1 MNDHSFIMV
10 DMRSLDLDKRDAVC
24 KSAVRLI
31 NQLGFDGVS
40 IAKIAKEA
48 HVSPATI
55 YIYFENKEDMLKQLY
70 LTLKQEMASF
80 ILKDFK
86 PSADHKANF
95 KHLFYQHWFFFY
107 QHPDSFAF
115 IEQFANSPLLTGSC
129 AEKGFRFYQPILTIL
144 HAAQEAGAVKPIS
157 QAVYQALVFAPLL
170 QLAKLHAS
178 GRQNIQPQEL
188 EQVFE
193 IIWAGLKTD

>member
-1 MNDHSFIMV
+1 MV
-10 DMRSLDLDKRDAVC
+10 DMRNLDLEKRKAVC

-70 LTLKQEMASF
+70 LELKQDMASF

-86 PSADHKANF
+86 PGPDHKANF

-129 AEKGFRFYQPILTIL
+129 AEMGGRFYQPIMAII
-144 HAAQEAGAVKPIS
+144 HQAQQAGAIKPIS
-157 QAVYQALVFAPLL
+157 QALYNALVFAPLL

-178 GRQNIQPQEL
+178 GRQNILPQEL

-193 IIWAGLKTD
+193 IIWAGLKAD

>member
-1 MNDHSFIMV
+1 MMGL
-10 DMRSLDLDKRDAVC
+10 MRNLDLDKREAVC

-70 LTLKQEMASF
+70 LKLKQEMAGF
-80 ILKDFK
+80 ILKDFQAG
-86 PSADHKANF
+86 PDHKANF

-107 QHPDSFAF
+107 QHPDAFAF

-129 AEKGFRFYQPILTIL
+129 AEMGARFYQPILEIL
-144 HAAQEAGAVKPIS
+144 QSAQQAGAIKPIS
-157 QAVYQALVFAPLL
+157 QALYQALVFAPLL

-178 GRQNIQPQEL
+178 GRQNIQPQDLEL
-188 EQVFE
+188 AFE
-193 IIWAGLKTD
+193 IIWAGLKTH

>member
-1 MNDHSFIMV
+1 MLN

-40 IAKIAKEA
+40 IAKIAKDA
-48 HVSPATI
+48 KVSPATI

-70 LTLKQEMASF
+70 LQLKQDMANF

-86 PSADHKANF
+86 PGPDHKANF
-95 KHLFYQHWFFFY
+95 KHLFYRHWFFFY
-107 QHPDSFAF
+107 QYPDSFAF

-129 AEKGFRFYQPILTIL
+129 AEKGFRFYQPIMAII
-144 HAAQEAGAVKPIS
+144 HEAQQAGAIKPIS
-157 QAVYQALVFAPLL
+157 QALYNALVFAPLL

-178 GRQNIQPQEL
+178 GRQSIQPQDL

-193 IIWAGLKTD
+193 IIWAGLKTE

>member
-1 MNDHSFIMV
+1 
-10 DMRSLDLDKRDAVC
+10 MRSLDLDKREAVC

-40 IAKIAKEA
+40 IAKIAKDA

-70 LTLKQEMASF
+70 LKLKEEMASF

-86 PSADHKANF
+86 PGPDHKARF

-115 IEQFANSPLLTGSC
+115 IEQFANSPLLTGVC
-129 AEKGFRFYQPILTIL
+129 AESGARFYQPIMDIL
-144 HAAQEAGAVKPIS
+144 DQAQQSGAIKPIS
-157 QAVYQALVFAPLL
+157 KALYQALVFAPLL

-178 GRQNIQPQEL
+178 GRQSIQPQDL

-193 IIWAGLKTD
+193 IIWTGLKTD